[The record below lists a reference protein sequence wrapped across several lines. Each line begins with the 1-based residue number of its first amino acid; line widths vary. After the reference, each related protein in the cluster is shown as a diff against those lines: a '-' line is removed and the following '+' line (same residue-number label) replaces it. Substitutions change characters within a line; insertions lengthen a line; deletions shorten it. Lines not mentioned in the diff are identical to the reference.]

1 LDIVYIFGKL
11 KHKWEIN
18 IKMIVRVLRHEV
30 VVWFQLD
37 QDRFQMWAFV
47 NTIINFWILWKV

>member
-1 LDIVYIFGKL
+1 LEIVYLFGKL

-18 IKMIVRVLRHEV
+18 IKMIVTVPRHEV
-30 VVWFQLD
+30 VVWVQLN

-47 NTIINFWILWKV
+47 DTIMNFWIP

>member
-1 LDIVYIFGKL
+1 MDIVYIFGKL

-47 NTIINFWILWKV
+47 NTIINFWIL